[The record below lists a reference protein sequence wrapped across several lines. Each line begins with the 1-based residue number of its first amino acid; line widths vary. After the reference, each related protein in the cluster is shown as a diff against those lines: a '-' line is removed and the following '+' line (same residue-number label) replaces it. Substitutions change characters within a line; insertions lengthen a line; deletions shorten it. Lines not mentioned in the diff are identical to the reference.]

1 MDEPRQLVES
11 YAAWLKR
18 GLSAEAVTRGHEL
31 TTPFLDRHNDH
42 LQIYAET
49 RNGTIVLSDDGN
61 TIQDLRDNGVD
72 VQDSP
77 KRAEILDSTLR
88 AFGVQL
94 EGLEL
99 VATATENNLGQR
111 IHSLVQA
118 MLAVNDMY
126 VMAQWRVAGFF
137 FEDVRAFLDEH
148 DIRYVERVKV
158 PGRAYDHNIDFVI
171 PKSKQRPER
180 YVQAISA
187 PTRDRITPFLFGL
200 TDTREGR
207 PEPAEVFAFLNDADK
222 SVSDDVVQALRSY
235 DVEPAMWSERE
246 EYVTPLAR

>member
-1 MDEPRQLVES
+1 MDESRQLVES
-11 YAAWLKR
+11 YAAWLKG
-18 GLSAEAVTRGHEL
+18 GLSAEAVTHGHEL

-42 LQIYAET
+42 LQIYAEA
-49 RNGTIVLSDDGN
+49 RSGTIVLSDDGH
-61 TIQDLRDNGVD
+61 TIQDLRDSGVD

-88 AFGVQL
+88 AYGVRL
-94 EGLEL
+94 EGREL
-99 VATATENNLGQR
+99 VTAATEKNLGQR

-137 FEDVRAFLDEH
+137 FEDVRTFLEEH
-148 DIRYVERVKV
+148 EVRFVERVKV
-158 PGRAYDHNIDFVI
+158 PGRAYDHTIDFVI
-171 PKSKQRPER
+171 PKSRQRPER

-187 PTRDRITPFLFGL
+187 PARDRITPFLFSL
-200 TDTREGR
+200 ADTREGR
-207 PEPAEVFAFLNDADK
+207 SEPAQVLAFLNDADR

-235 DVEPAMWSERE
+235 EVEPAMWSKRD
-246 EYVTPLAR
+246 EYVALVAG